1 VTMLQALDKALIS
14 LERQPQ
20 LVQLVGKLVPN
31 TVVNGS
37 GLEGAAAILGNAF
50 GSAKKD
56 DAQVAPGSLQ

>member
-1 VTMLQALDKALIS
+1 MLQALDKTLDS

-37 GLEGAAAILGNAF
+37 GLEGAAAILGNAL
-50 GSAKKD
+50 GGGGKKD
-56 DAQVAPGSLQ
+56 DSQVAPGAGQ